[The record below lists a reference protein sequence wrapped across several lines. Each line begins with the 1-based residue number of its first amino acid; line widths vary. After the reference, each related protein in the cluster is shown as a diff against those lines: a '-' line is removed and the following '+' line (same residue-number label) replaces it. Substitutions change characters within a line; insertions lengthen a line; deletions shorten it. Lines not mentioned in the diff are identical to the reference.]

1 MLADFHFIRPE
12 WLLLVPAVVALAVLL
27 AKRQLGAGHWR
38 EVIDPV
44 LMPYVLSRT
53 PGRGIDHRWWLLGLA
68 GIVATVAMA
77 GPAWQRI
84 DQPVFRAEQAIVVAL
99 DLSRSMDAQ
108 DIEPSRLARARL
120 KILGMLERRQSGQT
134 ALLVYTANA
143 FTVTPLTDDTD
154 TIAALVN
161 SLSTDI
167 MPSRGSYPE
176 VGIRKGLSLLEQAG
190 VGFGEVLLVTDGGTS
205 RAAEKA
211 ARDLKSAGYSLSV
224 LGVGTREG
232 APIPRMAGGFV
243 TDNRG
248 AIAVAR
254 LEERGL
260 RDLATAGGG
269 RFAVLSSDDSDLD
282 HLLSGEV
289 SAAVAA
295 DDDSLATDQWR
306 EEGPWLVL
314 LLLPLAALAFRKGWV
329 LLLVVFIAPLPQ
341 PAEAAFWEDLWRN
354 KNQQAA
360 QALAEGSPSDAAV
373 LFDDAEWR
381 AVARYQSGDYSG
393 SAAEFAEYGDTRNLY
408 NLGNALAQQG
418 EFDSA
423 IDAYEQVLENEPH
436 NEDASYNLDLVRQIK
451 EQQEQEEQTQ
461 GDDQQSTENPGGE
474 GQQSDAESEQD
485 QEGSEGSSES
495 QQESGEN
502 DPTQRG
508 EEEMSEE
515 DLQALQEELQRAAEE
530 ARQGEQPQQLSEAEL
545 AELRQQQEQEQAME
559 QWLRRIPD
567 DPGGLLRRK
576 FRYQYQ
582 RYGID
587 QDGKEVWPDDEV
599 QPW

>member
-1 MLADFHFIRPE
+1 MPADFHWIRPA
-12 WLLLVPAVVALAVLL
+12 WLLAIPVVVAVAVLL
-27 AKRQLGAGHWR
+27 ARRQLGAGHWR
-38 EVIDPV
+38 DIIDPA

-53 PGRGIDHRWWLLGLA
+53 PGRGSDYRWWLLGLA
-68 GIVATVAMA
+68 GIVASAALA

-84 DQPVFRAEQAIVVAL
+84 EQPVFRSDQAMVVAL

-108 DIEPSRLARARL
+108 DIAPSRLARAKL
-120 KILGMLERRQSGQT
+120 KILGMLDRRQGGQT

-143 FTVTPLTDDTD
+143 YTVTPLTDDAD
-154 TIAALVN
+154 TIGALVN

-176 VGIRKGLSLLEQAG
+176 VGIRKGQALLEQAG
-190 VGFGEVLLVTDGGTS
+190 VGYGEVLLIADGGS
-205 RAAEKA
+205 SPAAEKA
-211 ARDLKSAGYSLSV
+211 ARDLKAAGFSLSV

-232 APIPRMAGGFV
+232 APIPRQSGGFV

-248 AIAVAR
+248 SIAVAR

-260 RDLATAGGG
+260 RDLAVAGGG
-269 RFAVLSSDDSDLD
+269 RFAVLTSDDSDLE
-282 HLLSGEV
+282 HLLSGEIR
-289 SAAVAA
+289 AATAA
-295 DDDSLATDQWR
+295 SDDSMASDQWR

-329 LLLVVFIAPLPQ
+329 LVLVVFVMPYPQ
-341 PAEAAFWEDLWRN
+341 PAQASLWDDLWLN
-354 KNQQAA
+354 KNQQA
-360 QALAEGSPSDAAV
+360 QRALDEGKPADAAA
-373 LFDDAEWR
+373 LFEDTEWR
-381 AVARYQSGDYSG
+381 GVARYQSGDFAG
-393 SAAEFAEYGDTRNLY
+393 SAEEFAESGDTRNLY
-408 NLGNALAQQG
+408 NLGNAMAQQG

-423 IDAYEQVLENEPH
+423 IDVYEQVLEMEPD
-436 NEDASYNLDLVRQIK
+436 NEDARYNLDLVRNIK
-451 EQQEQEEQTQ
+451 EQQEQDQQTQ

-474 GQQSDAESEQD
+474 GEQSESDSEQN

-495 QQESGEN
+495 QQQADDG
-502 DPTQRG
+502 DPSQR
-508 EEEMSEE
+508 EDEMTEE
-515 DLQALQEELQRAAEE
+515 DLKALQEELERAAEE
-530 ARQGEQPQQLSEAEL
+530 AENSEQPEQLSEAEL
-545 AELRQQQEQEQAME
+545 AALRQQQEQQQAME

-582 RYGID
+582 RYGKD
-587 QDGKEVWPDDEV
+587 QEGKDVWPDDEV

>member
-1 MLADFHFIRPE
+1 MPADFHWIRPA
-12 WLLLVPAVVALAVLL
+12 WLLAIPIVVAVAVLL
-27 AKRQLGAGHWR
+27 ARRQLGAGHWR
-38 EVIDPV
+38 DIIDPA

-53 PGRGIDHRWWLLGLA
+53 PGRGTDYRWWLLGLA
-68 GIVATVAMA
+68 GVIAATALA

-84 DQPVFRAEQAIVVAL
+84 DQPVFRSDQAMVVAL

-108 DIEPSRLARARL
+108 DIAPSRLARAKL
-120 KILGMLERRQSGQT
+120 KILGMLDRRQGGQT

-143 FTVTPLTDDTD
+143 YTVTPLTDDAD

-161 SLSTDI
+161 SLTTDI

-176 VGIRKGLSLLEQAG
+176 VGIRKGQSLLEQAG
-190 VGFGEVLLVTDGGTS
+190 VGYGEVLLIADGGS
-205 RAAEKA
+205 SPAAEKA
-211 ARDLKSAGYSLSV
+211 ARDLKTAGFSLSV

-232 APIPRMAGGFV
+232 APIPRPTGGFV

-248 AIAVAR
+248 SIAVAR

-260 RDLATAGGG
+260 NDLAVAGGG
-269 RFAVLSSDDSDLD
+269 RFAVLTSDDSDLE

-289 SAAVAA
+289 RAATMAS
-295 DDDSLATDQWR
+295 DDSMASDQWR

-329 LLLVVFIAPLPQ
+329 LVLIIFIAPLPR
-341 PAEAAFWEDLWRN
+341 PAEASLWDDLWLN
-354 KNQQAA
+354 KNQQA
-360 QALAEGSPSDAAV
+360 QQTLEEGNPADAAA
-373 LFDDAEWR
+373 LFSDMEWR
-381 AVARYQSGDYSG
+381 GVARYQSGDYAG
-393 SAAEFAEYGDTRNLY
+393 SAEEFAVRGDARNLY
-408 NLGNALAQQG
+408 NLGNAMAQQG

-423 IDAYEQVLENEPH
+423 IDAYEQVLEMEPD
-436 NEDASYNLDLVRQIK
+436 NEDARYNLDLIRNIK
-451 EQQEQEEQTQ
+451 EQQEQEQQTQ

-474 GQQSDAESEQD
+474 GEQSESESQQN
-485 QEGSEGSSES
+485 QEGSEGSSDS
-495 QQESGEN
+495 QQQSDGG
-502 DPTQRG
+502 DPSQR

-515 DLQALQEELQRAAEE
+515 DMQALQEEFERAAKE
-530 ARQGEQPQQLSEAEL
+530 AENSEQPEQLSEAEL
-545 AELRQQQEQEQAME
+545 AALRQQQEQQQAME

-582 RYGID
+582 RYGKD
-587 QDGKEVWPDDEV
+587 QEGKDVWPDDEV

>member
-1 MLADFHFIRPE
+1 MPADFHWIRPA
-12 WLLLVPAVVALAVLL
+12 WLLAIPIVVAVAVLL
-27 AKRQLGAGHWR
+27 ARRQLGAGHWR
-38 EVIDPV
+38 DIIDPA

-53 PGRGIDHRWWLLGLA
+53 PGRGTDYRWWLLGLA
-68 GIVATVAMA
+68 GVIAATALA

-84 DQPVFRAEQAIVVAL
+84 DQPVFRSDQAMVVAL

-108 DIEPSRLARARL
+108 DIAPSRLARAKL
-120 KILGMLERRQSGQT
+120 KILGMLDRRQGGQT

-143 FTVTPLTDDTD
+143 YTVTPLTDDAD

-161 SLSTDI
+161 SLTTDI

-176 VGIRKGLSLLEQAG
+176 VGIRKGQSLLEQAG
-190 VGFGEVLLVTDGGTS
+190 VGYGEVLLIADGGS
-205 RAAEKA
+205 SPAAEKA
-211 ARDLKSAGYSLSV
+211 ARDLKTAGFSLSV

-232 APIPRMAGGFV
+232 APIPRPTGGFV

-248 AIAVAR
+248 SIAVAR

-260 RDLATAGGG
+260 NDLAVAGGG
-269 RFAVLSSDDSDLD
+269 RFAVLTSDDSDLE

-289 SAAVAA
+289 RAATMAS
-295 DDDSLATDQWR
+295 DDSMASDQWR

-329 LLLVVFIAPLPQ
+329 LVLIIFIAPLPR
-341 PAEAAFWEDLWRN
+341 PAEASLWDDLWLN
-354 KNQQAA
+354 KNQQA
-360 QALAEGSPSDAAV
+360 QQTLEEGNPADAAA
-373 LFDDAEWR
+373 LFSDMEWR
-381 AVARYQSGDYSG
+381 GVARYQSGDYAG
-393 SAAEFAEYGDTRNLY
+393 SAEEFAVRGDARNLY
-408 NLGNALAQQG
+408 NLGNAMAQQG

-423 IDAYEQVLENEPH
+423 IDAYEQVLEMEPD
-436 NEDASYNLDLVRQIK
+436 NEDARYNLDLIRNIK
-451 EQQEQEEQTQ
+451 EQQEQEQQTQ

-474 GQQSDAESEQD
+474 GEQSESESQQN
-485 QEGSEGSSES
+485 QEGSEGSSDS
-495 QQESGEN
+495 QQQSDGG
-502 DPTQRG
+502 DPSQR

-515 DLQALQEELQRAAEE
+515 DMQALQEELERAARE
-530 ARQGEQPQQLSEAEL
+530 AENSEQPEQLSEAEL
-545 AELRQQQEQEQAME
+545 AALRQQQEQQQAME

-582 RYGID
+582 RYGKD
-587 QDGKEVWPDDEV
+587 QEGKDVWPDDEV